1 MMEKRQLNINKL
13 NEDITSIIN
22 LLLKDIRISRNED
35 SVLDKIII
43 RIDST
48 NKDYVVNNIIFS

>member
-48 NKDYVVNNIIFS
+48 NKDYVVSNIIFN